1 MKKIIRAGENILV
14 RKSLLAEILDVPY
27 NSITYFAAKYKV
39 KRVGINKKWY
49 DLRMWLVLFYG
60 PEVGAQKY
68 EEYHKNMEG

>member
-39 KRVGINKKWY
+39 KRVDINKKWY

-60 PEVGAQKY
+60 PEAGTQKF
-68 EEYHKNMEG
+68 EEYKKEG